1 MNSHFQSS
9 ATTWTLIGLTVE
21 AIGLGGSRSYEP
33 TQATPPTRITVR
45 IGIDQMRSSSR
56 PEYSN
61 SGKYSARVL
70 EARYH
75 QATPSVASIV
85 GMQIAS
91 MMPVALNMI
100 CRSAAAIGPCGSSTP
115 SLQPP
120 RIVAPSNARAR
131 KTYRISGSH
140 CADDHG
146 HPPDDDRGRSAAGVE
161 QQHRKKREQ
170 VEDGKPEQAIGR
182 SAVRTGIPVQLPR
195 QGHEER
201 AADHRGGTVDRAG
214 KAERPRQQR
223 NRRQEEAVDED
234 LPGGCG

>member
-9 ATTWTLIGLTVE
+9 AATWTLIGLGV
-21 AIGLGGSRSYEP
+21 ARSYEP

-120 RIVAPSNARAR
+120 RVRVPSNATAR
-131 KTYRISGSH
+131 RTYRISGSH
-140 CADDHG
+140 RADEHG
-146 HPPDDDRGRSAAGVE
+146 HPSADDCGRFAAGIE
-161 QQHRKKREQ
+161 QQHREQREQ
-170 VEDGKPEQAIGR
+170 VKNGKSEQTISR
-182 SAVRTGIPVQLPR
+182 SAIRPATVVQLKGKR
-195 QGHEER
+195 DEDR
-201 AADHRGGTVDRAG
+201 SADHRGSAIEPSG
-214 KAERPRQQR
+214 KAKRPRQQR
-223 NRRQEEAVDED
+223 DRRQDDAVDED
-234 LPGGCG
+234 LSGRRGTSGDD